1 MDRYSCSLLQV
12 AGGWRETIPDDMPAE
27 IADIITACWAQDM
40 SDRPSAFEVEQR
52 LKVRS
57 DGHDSLS
64 ACIKKQGIAHAARV
78 ACAATLAAQTG
89 KADALQ
95 DSGRASMHD
104 KPLNLVLT
112 PAVSKLRAAE
122 DEDF

>member
-1 MDRYSCSLLQV
+1 
-12 AGGWRETIPDDMPAE
+12 MPAE

-64 ACIKKQGIAHAARV
+64 ACIKKQGIAHAACV
-78 ACAATLAAQTG
+78 QPATLAAQTG

-95 DSGRASMHD
+95 DSGRARMHD
-104 KPLNLVLT
+104 KPLTHVLT

-122 DEDF
+122 DGDF